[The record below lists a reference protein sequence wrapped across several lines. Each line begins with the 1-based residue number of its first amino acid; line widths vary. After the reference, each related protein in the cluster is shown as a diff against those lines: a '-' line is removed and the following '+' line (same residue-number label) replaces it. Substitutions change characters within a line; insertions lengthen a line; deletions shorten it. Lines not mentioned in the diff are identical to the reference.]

1 MCLTYPASAGGFF
14 TTSATKGAPSDFHTL
29 PTLPCRIF
37 QHFSSLEID
46 TPPGP
51 PKMLENHK
59 RPLSCVLPHE
69 ALCEGNSARPKPT
82 SPLDSEAG
90 RLLVV
95 VSTQRLHVGPKLRQ
109 EVLLGV
115 PDLRTHPAQLCNSH
129 KLAQVT
135 VKAQDLFFVVD
146 LSGHKPHVLCPV
158 GEVAHA
164 FKLVHEILCGRAHG
178 VRFSSALH
186 PNQPLVLGKHGRQKE
201 NTKGLNKIC
210 SQPSESYPWE
220 KFRWS

>member
-1 MCLTYPASAGGFF
+1 MRLTSPALAGGFF
-14 TTSATKGAPSDFHTL
+14 TNTATKEAPNDFHTL
-29 PTLPCRIF
+29 PSLPCQIF

-51 PKMLENHK
+51 PKMLGNHK
-59 RPLSCVLPHE
+59 SPLSCVLPHK
-69 ALCEGNSARPKPT
+69 ALCEGISAHPKPT

-90 RLLVV
+90 RLFVV
-95 VSTQRLHVGPKLRQ
+95 VSTQRVHVGPKLRQ

-135 VKAQDLFFVVD
+135 VKVQDLFLVVD

-164 FKLVHEILCGRAHG
+164 FKLVHEILCGRARG

-186 PNQPLVLGKHGRQKE
+186 PNQPLVLGRHGQQKG

-210 SQPSESYPWE
+210 SQPSELYPRE
-220 KFRWS
+220 KFR